1 MKRQEIRMY
10 WKKRLGYSMIL
21 NMGVFLY
28 SLRALV
34 VENNMNGNTRRGWEP
49 QKAVGEVK
57 NYGL

>member
-34 VENNMNGNTRRGWEP
+34 VENNMNGNIRRGWEP
-49 QKAVGEVK
+49 QKEAGEVK

>member
-1 MKRQEIRMY
+1 MY

-34 VENNMNGNTRRGWEP
+34 VENNMNGNIRRGWEP